1 MLYFYLLSFIFN
13 KPGKFNKQE
22 TSMVFAHR
30 CAFGHLESRLPNT
43 KSGMGDTDRKYFK
56 TQSQGKRTGTK
67 A

>member
-43 KSGMGDTDRKYFK
+43 KSGMGDTDRKCF
-56 TQSQGKRTGTK
+56 
-67 A
+67 